1 VSEQNFHLD
10 TKLVNLGRPAH
21 VAGAPM
27 NVPIGLSSTFIAGE
41 NSHGYVREG
50 TDLTEAFES
59 VIGSVEGGHSV
70 VFSSGIATINAVVD
84 LLPAN
89 AIVVAPNHA
98 YPGNSVRLRELAAV
112 NRIQLREVQIDDI
125 DEIRETITGAALL
138 WLESPTNPLMEIVD
152 LKAAIK
158 LGHSQNAL
166 VAIDNTFM
174 SLVRQQPLALGA
186 DISMHSATKS
196 ISGHS
201 DSLIGVLT
209 VKDEEL
215 AQKLRGRRVLQG
227 TLPGA
232 LETFLALR
240 GIRTL
245 GLRYDRAEQNALELA
260 KKLEA
265 HSAVDYVLYPGLASH
280 KNHERHMGQASG
292 GGQVVC
298 FVLKGD
304 VEQAEKFCNSL
315 KIWAHATSLGGVES
329 TIERRRRWPVEPIAT
344 PETLIRASVG
354 IEKAEDLWA
363 DLDSALK
370 SVYKN

>member
-1 VSEQNFHLD
+1 MSEQNFHLE
-10 TKLVNLGRPAH
+10 TKLVNLGRPPH
-21 VAGAPM
+21 VDGAAM
-27 NVPIGLSSTFIAGE
+27 NVPIGLSTTFVAGE
-41 NSHGYVREG
+41 NSHGYIREG
-50 TDLTEAFES
+50 TDLTEALES
-59 VIGSVEGGHSV
+59 VIGSVESGFSV

-112 NRIQLREVQIDDI
+112 NRIQLREVQIDDT
-125 DEIRETITGAALL
+125 EAIRAAIAGASLL

-152 LKAAIK
+152 LKAAIEI
-158 LGHSQNAL
+158 GHSQNAL
-166 VAIDNTFM
+166 VAVDNTFM
-174 SLVRQQPLALGA
+174 SPVRQQPLALGA

-215 AQKLRGRRVLQG
+215 SKQLRGRRVLQG
-227 TLPGA
+227 TMPGA

-245 GLRYDRAEQNALELA
+245 NLRYDRAEQNAIHLA
-260 KKLEA
+260 KRLEK
-265 HSAVDYVLYPGLASH
+265 HPAVDYVLYPGLESNKH
-280 KNHERHMGQASG
+280 HTRHMNQATG

-298 FVLKGD
+298 FVIKGD
-304 VEQAEKFCNSL
+304 ADKAEEVCASV

-329 TIERRRRWPVEPIAT
+329 TIERRRRWPAEPVAT
-344 PETLIRASVG
+344 PESLIRASVG
-354 IEKAEDLWA
+354 IENVEDLWA
-363 DLDSALK
+363 DLEAALNK
-370 SVYKN
+370 VN